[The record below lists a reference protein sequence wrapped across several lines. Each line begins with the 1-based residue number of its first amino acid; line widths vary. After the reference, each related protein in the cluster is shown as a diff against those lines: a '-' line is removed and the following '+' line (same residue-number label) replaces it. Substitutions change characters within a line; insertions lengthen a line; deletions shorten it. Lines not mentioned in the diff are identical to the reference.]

1 MVETAYIGIGSNL
14 GEPLEN
20 CLKAIKLMDKM
31 QGCRLSGRSEFYR
44 TEPVGVEG
52 QEWYLNGAVS
62 LETERAPAHLL
73 QGLMAIE
80 AEMGRVRKER
90 WEARVIDLDLLLYG
104 DLVIAEPGLK
114 VPHPRMHERKFVL
127 VPIVD
132 LAPNL
137 LHPVFGR
144 RMIDLLEDCAEE
156 GQQVLQMD
164 DK

>member
-1 MVETAYIGIGSNL
+1 MIETAYIGIGSNL
-14 GEPLEN
+14 GKPLEN
-20 CLKAIKLMDKM
+20 CLKAIQIMDDM
-31 QGCRLSGRSEFYR
+31 QGCRLVGRSEFYR

-52 QEWYLNGAVS
+52 QEWYLNGVVS

-80 AEMGRVRKER
+80 TEMGRVRKEK

-104 DLVIAEPGLK
+104 DLVIDEPGLK

-127 VPIVD
+127 IPIVD
-132 LAPNL
+132 LSPNL

-144 RMIDLLEDCAEE
+144 RMIDLLKDCAEE
-156 GQQVLQMD
+156 GQQVLPVDGQ
-164 DK
+164 

>member
-1 MVETAYIGIGSNL
+1 MIETAYIGVGSNL

-20 CLKAIKLMDKM
+20 CLKAIQLMDEM
-31 QGCRLSGRSEFYR
+31 QGCRLSGRSHFYR
-44 TEPVGVEG
+44 TEPVDVEG
-52 QEWYLNGAVS
+52 QEWYLNGVVS
-62 LETERAPAHLL
+62 LETVRPPAHLL

-80 AEMGRVRKER
+80 TEMGRVRKER

-104 DLVIAEPGLK
+104 DLVIDEPGLK
-114 VPHPRMHERKFVL
+114 VPHARMHERKFVL

-137 LHPVFGR
+137 PHPVLGR
-144 RMIDLLEDCAEE
+144 RMIDLLKDCTGE

-164 DK
+164 DQ